1 MGANAVRTPSGR
13 RPAAARP
20 TTPCHRGVIQN
31 PYEVYARLRR
41 RSPVHRSA
49 ILGSWVLTRYEDVLA
64 AAKDHER
71 FSNNPRWRGATT
83 SVLPPAPDDHSILL
97 VDPPEHARLRRVA
110 AKVFAKAAF
119 EGTERDHRAR
129 LGNAHRAR
137 RATGNDRLDCRGD
150 GAAGHA
156 CDAGHDAD
164 PRARSQPLGGV
175 VAKTGAVA
183 RIGYPDPVALPQTSA
198 LLCFIFVVSV
208 SYGTSACGNTIV
220 SLGDHISFLSI
231 LSPHKN
237 STARL
242 LESEGHYYSLDNH
255 AMIFSTETI
264 ASKNPPCQMA
274 T

>member
-1 MGANAVRTPSGR
+1 MNRERWRSLGANAVSIWETASRGATYNPLS
-13 RPAAARP
+13 P
-20 TTPCHRGVIQN
+20 GVIQN

-110 AKVFAKAAF
+110 AKVFAKAHLKTLSETIAQDSATLI
-119 EGTERDHRAR
+119 EHVARRGTIDWIAEVTEPLAMRVMLAMMRIPERD
-129 LGNAHRAR
+129 
-137 RATGNDRLDCRGD
+137 
-150 GAAGHA
+150 
-156 CDAGHDAD
+156 
-164 PRARSQPLGGV
+164 RSRWEAWSRKQ
-175 VAKTGAVA
+175 
-183 RIGYPDPVALPQTSA
+183 
-198 LLCFIFVVSV
+198 
-208 SYGTSACGNTIV
+208 
-220 SLGDHISFLSI
+220 
-231 LSPHKN
+231 
-237 STARL
+237 ARL

-255 AMIFSTETI
+255 AMIFFTETI